1 MKESEINFIKLFEE
15 NYVYYDGISF
25 NDFITLNE
33 IRFGSAHSIEKKA
46 ALLAVAGLLTL
57 AGVTGFHNI
66 NKGDTVKQEAPT
78 EQASQRASEVDP
90 IKFSDVD
97 SDVVSYRVVPPETIK
112 NDNVKKKQYEDMSL
126 EELKKEDERLIKI
139 QEKLTKE
146 RSKYFNK
153 KDHHK
158 YSKQINQIEAKQL
171 HVEGLQKQVRKYI
184 KQIQEGTENTNIL
197 NNYTQN
203 DKSTNIDIDNLRKQA
218 RQYVEEQFKDFFAE
232 LKKQGKPEEKL
243 RNKLENIL
251 IKKVQNKKYKTRND
265 FDSDEAY
272 IRYCKTELNKQI
284 KKNFE
289 IESQKLKE
297 RFIQQHQIDSA
308 FDSE

>member
-1 MKESEINFIKLFEE
+1 MKESEIKFIKLFEE

-46 ALLAVAGLLTL
+46 ALLAVTGLLTL
-57 AGVTGFHNI
+57 AGITGFHNI
-66 NKGDTVKQEAPT
+66 DRGDIEKNDAST
-78 EQASQRASEVDP
+78 EVVSQRASEVEP
-90 IKFSDVD
+90 IKFSDVE
-97 SDVVSYRVVPPETIK
+97 SDVVSYKTVPPKTIK
-112 NDNVKKKQYEDMSL
+112 KDNVKKKQYKDMSL
-126 EELKKEDERLIKI
+126 EELKEEDERLIKL

-146 RSKYFNK
+146 RSKYFK
-153 KDHHK
+153 IDHHK
-158 YSKQINQIEAKQL
+158 YSKQINQIEAKKL
-171 HVEGLQKQVRKYI
+171 HIEGLQKQVRKYI

-197 NNYTQN
+197 NNYTQS
-203 DKSTNIDIDNLRKQA
+203 DKSTNFDVDKLRKQA
-218 RQYVEEQFKDFFAE
+218 RRYIEETFKDFFAE

-251 IKKVQNKKYKTRND
+251 IKKVQNKKYKTRYD

-272 IRYCKTELNKQI
+272 IAYCKTELNKQI

-297 RFIQQHQIDSA
+297 RFVQQQQIDSA